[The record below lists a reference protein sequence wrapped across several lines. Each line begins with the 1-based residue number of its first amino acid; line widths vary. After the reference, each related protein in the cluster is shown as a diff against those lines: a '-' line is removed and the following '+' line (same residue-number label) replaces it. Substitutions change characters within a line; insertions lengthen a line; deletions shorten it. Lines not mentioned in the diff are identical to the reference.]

1 MHKEEKMIDVDF
13 WEYRRVIIHNI
24 LEANIKKKIDIYT
37 NNIQLLQGVDI
48 IYVDERCNNVFRML
62 KQHVLH
68 NADERFYT
76 PFEANNLFLLNEK
89 TVLNKENLITYSFD
103 ISLDTQTVS
112 YINKDRKGKLKD
124 NQLKELADV
133 ICSKEAVGIFTNIE
147 PYLDENYL
155 FNPQPPKIIED
166 NIYSFFYK
174 RNKVTYPSLIS
185 HMLSRTR
192 TKKIVKRFHE
202 NPLNDEK
209 MQVYY
214 QVYANLLKM
223 FIIKSKKITLK
234 DKFLEYMDFQS
245 NESYANFIGLYNI
258 ALNIFQNKNLKIF
271 SKIQKG
277 KKDILKATKNIACD
291 IFHLYYYPR
300 SMAFRINPHSDIAIP
315 VMVSNDNGLN
325 EVSKLMKLR
334 GIAIDRIS
342 KVTYPY
348 YDLREIKKLIGKE
361 NMVKYFSIG
370 SSFGRREKM
379 KELNVEELVFRLEKE
394 LQDIYC

>member
-1 MHKEEKMIDVDF
+1 MANEEKMIDVDF

-24 LEANIKKKIDIYT
+24 LEANIKKKLEIYT
-37 NNIQLLQGVDI
+37 KNIQLLQGVDI

-62 KQHVLH
+62 KQHIIQGL
-68 NADERFYT
+68 DDRFYT
-76 PFEANNLFLLNEK
+76 PFEADNLFLLNQK
-89 TVLNKENLITYSFD
+89 TVSNQNALIAYSFD

-112 YINKDRKGKLKD
+112 YINKDRMGKLKEE
-124 NQLKELADV
+124 QLKKLVAL
-133 ICSKEAVGIFTNIE
+133 ICSRKAVVILTNIE

-185 HMLSRTR
+185 HMLSRSR
-192 TKKIVKRFHE
+192 TKKIVKRFYK

-223 FIIKSKKITLK
+223 FIIKSKKTTLR

-245 NESYANFIGLYNI
+245 NESYVNFIGLYNI
-258 ALNIFQNKNLKIF
+258 ALNIFQNNNLKIF

-277 KKDILKATKNIACD
+277 KKEILKALKNIACD

-315 VMVSNDNGLN
+315 VMLYNDN
-325 EVSKLMKLR
+325 
-334 GIAIDRIS
+334 
-342 KVTYPY
+342 
-348 YDLREIKKLIGKE
+348 
-361 NMVKYFSIG
+361 
-370 SSFGRREKM
+370 
-379 KELNVEELVFRLEKE
+379 
-394 LQDIYC
+394 